1 MYACYLSI
9 QKAPEFKVSLGYK
22 EFYANLSYKLR
33 KTFFRGIQNKAK
45 NKNFMVAKIKCK
57 IKDSLKNSLA
67 QGGNP
72 SIQEAEAGVFKI
84 QNCKTLCQKQTE
96 RILDGYGGKCFNS
109 ST

>member
-57 IKDSLKNSLA
+57 IKDS
-67 QGGNP
+67 NP